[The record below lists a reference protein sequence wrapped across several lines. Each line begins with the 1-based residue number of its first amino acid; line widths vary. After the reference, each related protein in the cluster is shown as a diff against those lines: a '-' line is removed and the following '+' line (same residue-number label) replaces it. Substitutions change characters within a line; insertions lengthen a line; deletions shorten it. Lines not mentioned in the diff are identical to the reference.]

1 MTIQHEGDGQSDVT
15 SVYLVRLYNT
25 IVVRDIVS
33 RKKITDTMMLKSV
46 LRFVFDNI
54 GNPLS
59 SKNQNDLSTGGGGEK
74 S

>member
-1 MTIQHEGDGQSDVT
+1 
-15 SVYLVRLYNT
+15 
-25 IVVRDIVS
+25 
-33 RKKITDTMMLKSV
+33 MMLKSV

-59 SKNQNDLSTGGGGEK
+59 SKNQDDLSTGGGGEK